1 MLKQFYAILVMLCF
15 SYGAI
20 SDVTTKTEVIGA
32 TLSISDSEEYRQFQK
47 EMYKKCRTPDT
58 PSSKWKFCEMRMRAE
73 YAKTQAKSGAT
84 GTTYRVKKESFSCN
98 SSSLSASQREACLK
112 LSPKQA
118 VQERSKPKQLS
129 SCPFDEEEKCTRYS
143 FIVGSCSMDDSK
155 SMASCR
161 NIAEYK
167 VGATQA
173 EKDECPSSNIESC
186 IFYRNEFKRCMSK
199 VSDAGTCKKASQAFT
214 VEKDKLLKMFGEEYA
229 VEVDSTFQMCL
240 MKGTKTLSQC
250 IQSVKDEINA
260 ILAES
265 KRCDLEGK
273 KSGYCGDDLYIRQDN
288 TANELVRAAKDA
300 FGEMEKSFND
310 FGKDTSASGVID
322 DN

>member
-1 MLKQFYAILVMLCF
+1 MLKQISTILILLYF
-15 SYGAI
+15 SYPAF
-20 SDVTTKTEVIGA
+20 SDITVKTETMNA
-32 TLSISDSEEYRQFQK
+32 TLSASEEYRQFQK
-47 EMYKKCRTPDT
+47 EMYQKCRTPDT
-58 PSSKWKFCEMRMRAE
+58 SPIAWRACEARMRVEFARS
-73 YAKTQAKSGAT
+73 QAKK
-84 GTTYRVKKESFSCN
+84 GTAGTSYKVKEESFNCN
-98 SSSLSASQREACLK
+98 SSSLSASQKEACLK

-118 VQERSKPKQLS
+118 IQKRSKPKNLS
-129 SCPFDEEEKCTRYS
+129 SCPFDGEEKCARYS

-186 IFYRNEFKRCMSK
+186 IFYRDEVKRCMSK
-199 VSDAGTCKKASQAFT
+199 VSDAATCKRASQAFT
-214 VEKDKLLKMFGEEYA
+214 IEKDKLLKMFGEEFA
-229 VEVDSTFQMCL
+229 VEVDSTFKMCL

-250 IQSVKDEINA
+250 TQSVKDEVNA

-273 KSGYCGDDLYIRQDN
+273 KMGYCGDDLYIRQDD

-300 FGEMEKSFND
+300 FGDMEKSFNN
-310 FGKDTSASGVID
+310 FGKEPSGSGAID